1 MSGNELQRLS
11 CSSCVGRILKERM
24 EQQEASEAKLAS
36 ASGTRWKSARGD
48 GSIRAYAKDVQ
59 EKHKKKLTSKPD
71 PTTRATAAARRT
83 VRESKASGD
92 FSSKCESPPHAL
104 SSDPCLAPLNGFIV
118 IENWTVSDVG
128 DWLQSMMLAQY
139 VPIFAAN
146 QISGPVLLDIS
157 LEDLDYMEI
166 KALGHRKVRSQISLT
181 LLSSFLEDYLE
192 GN

>member
-1 MSGNELQRLS
+1 
-11 CSSCVGRILKERM
+11 M
-24 EQQEASEAKLAS
+24 EQQEASEAKL

-83 VRESKASGD
+83 VRESKASDD
-92 FSSKCESPPHAL
+92 FSSKCEFIFDPPHVL
-104 SSDPCLAPLNGFIV
+104 SSSPYLAPLNGFIV

-166 KALGHRKVRSQISLT
+166 KALGHRKVRRSQTSLA
-181 LLSSFLEDYLE
+181 LLFSFLEDYLE